1 MFKPQDL
8 KFTKEHEWISA
19 DGTIGISDHA
29 QKELGDVVFVEL
41 PKQDTALKKGQEMGV
56 LESVKSVSSVYSPV
70 DGTISKINEK
80 LSQAPELVNKEPYGQ
95 GWIARL
101 SLSDTKQLDG
111 LMSYSDYTDFVGK

>member
-19 DGTIGISDHA
+19 DGTVGISDHA

-41 PKQDTALKKGQEMGV
+41 PKQSAALKKGQEMGV
-56 LESVKSVSSVYSPV
+56 LESVKSVSSIYSPV

-101 SLSDTKQLDG
+101 SLSDTNQLDG